1 MSGGRFDTIATR
13 LAFAI
18 VLAMVLAIAL
28 EMLVGFGKAYLASA
42 PGAKAVVSPR
52 GVYVFNGYRQPRFV
66 INLSG
71 QPDLLVRVGKIAAAA
86 SFIDAV
92 TEADRARIVSQLNR
106 PGFRLAIRDLP
117 LSGLDSGDRLNLS
130 LLRKLVALELETSED
145 RVEIGVRKL
154 DADSSIK
161 GKAIATSEAR
171 DALVVQIGLRDGHW
185 LLVTIPDYVPRH
197 ISPRDV
203 AATLI
208 PLMLLVGL
216 LAVWQARRLAAPIE
230 EFSRAAERLGVDA
243 SATAPPLPESGPRE
257 LRTTIRAFNLMQE
270 RLRRFVEDR
279 TQMLAAM
286 SHDLRTPLNRLRLRA
301 EFIEDAEQQRKM
313 FIDLEAMNVMIDS
326 TLAFVRDDA
335 GREERRLVDLGILVE
350 DVCEDATDA
359 GGTVSYSG
367 PLGMNIHC
375 RPIAIGR
382 AITNMVDN
390 AVKYGGGARVRV
402 LHMQE
407 RVVIEVEDEGP
418 GIPSDELEKVFVPFY
433 RLERSR
439 NAATGGVGLGLSAA
453 RTIARE
459 HGGDISLANR
469 HGGGLSARMELPYF
483 YGTTS
488 AFRQPS
494 VS

>member
-1 MSGGRFDTIATR
+1 MRGGRFDTIATR

-42 PGAKAVVSPR
+42 PGAKAVVFPR

-66 INLSG
+66 INLTG

-92 TEADRARIVSQLNR
+92 TEADRARVVSQLNR
-106 PGFRLAIRDLP
+106 PEFRLHIRDLP
-117 LSGLDSGDRLNLS
+117 LAGLDSGDRVNLG
-130 LLRKLVALELETSED
+130 LLRKLVALETKTPED
-145 RVEIGVRKL
+145 RVEIGVRRL
-154 DADSSIK
+154 DADSIE
-161 GKAIATSEAR
+161 GRAIATSEAR
-171 DALVVQIGLRDGHW
+171 DALLVQIGLRDGHW
-185 LLVTIPDYVPRH
+185 LLVTIPDYVARH
-197 ISPRDV
+197 ISLRDV

-230 EFSRAAERLGVDA
+230 EFSRAAERLGLDA

-335 GREERRLVDLGILVE
+335 GHEERRLVDLGILVE
-350 DVCEDATDA
+350 DVCEEAKDA

-390 AVKYGGGARVRV
+390 AIKYGGEARVRV
-402 LHMQE
+402 LRMQE
-407 RVVIEVEDEGP
+407 RVVIEVEDAGP

-439 NAATGGVGLGLSAA
+439 NSATGGVGLGLSAA

-469 HGGGLSARMELPYF
+469 QGGGLSARMELPYF
-483 YGTTS
+483 YSTTS
-488 AFRQPS
+488 AYR
-494 VS
+494 